1 MRPLTD
7 NDRTIT
13 LKRRNCWGKPVI
25 PYISFVLLG
34 IAPQLTENMIFS
46 EAPLMATFLPE
57 GKALQAHIVAA
68 FMIANAITLLYL
80 LLQSFRPV
88 PYVTNMISF

>member
-1 MRPLTD
+1 M
-7 NDRTIT
+7 
-13 LKRRNCWGKPVI
+13 I

-34 IAPQLTENMIFS
+34 VAPQLTENMIFS
-46 EAPLMATFLPE
+46 EAPLLATFLPE

-68 FMIANAITLLYL
+68 FMIANVITLLYL

-88 PYVTNMISF
+88 PYVAYLKNFYFLFSFMSIH